1 MLPRLKDRKILFFGF
16 SVTEENHGY
25 VFELKRR
32 YKNKINVDS
41 KAIGGLALWAVPYI
55 LDNLALENFDEVIF
69 EISTCLR
76 YSESDPQR
84 YIDDLSYILYFC
96 SARNIA
102 VRFLQLYRGDVNYGA
117 DKLSNAVTDFCA
129 SKGLGEISL
138 IDEMRELDAAGELS
152 GYLRDGTH
160 TTPKGAALY
169 ANIIFENLNTCDN
182 QVKKYNPSLDV
193 FKSFIQLDNCSLLE
207 SSGKF
212 SRRDIEFTTF
222 DIVEGSKFKVVVPS
236 NCSIVGVWYVKG
248 PKSGILEVSLNG
260 KSYHKIIGYD
270 QFSYYSRFTV
280 WKVPKP
286 SVSEMT
292 IFHTQIKPS
301 TKLVKGERYEG
312 RRETSIC
319 GLLVDRKI
327 TEM

>member
-1 MLPRLKDRKILFFGF
+1 VLPRLKDRKILFFGF

-32 YKNKINVDS
+32 YRDKINVES

-69 EISTCLR
+69 EVSTCLR

-84 YIDDLSYILYFC
+84 YIDDLSYILSYC
-96 SARNIA
+96 CAKNIA
-102 VRFLQLYRGDVNYGA
+102 IRFLQLYRGDVNYGA
-117 DKLSNAVTDFCA
+117 DKLSQVVTDFCA
-129 SKGLGEISL
+129 SHNLIEISL
-138 IDEMRELDAAGELS
+138 IDEMKGLDAAGTLPD
-152 GYLRDGTH
+152 YLRDGTH
-160 TTPKGAALY
+160 TSPKGATLY
-169 ANIIFENLNTCDN
+169 ANAIFKSLNTCSN
-182 QVKKYNPSLDV
+182 QVKDYNPFFNV
-193 FKSFIQLDNCSLLE
+193 TKSFISLDNCSLLE
-207 SSGKF
+207 STGKF
-212 SRRDIEFTTF
+212 ERRNIEFATF
-222 DIVEGSKFKVVVPS
+222 DIAEGCKFKVVVPG
-236 NCSIVGVWYVKG
+236 NCAIVGVWYVKG
-248 PKSGILEVSLNG
+248 PRSGILEASLNG

-270 QFSYYSRFTV
+270 QFSYYSRYTV

-292 IFHTQIKPS
+292 MFHTQIQPS

-312 RRETSIC
+312 KRETSIC